1 MAGNNRWFV
10 VLLFWCF
17 LCYLI
22 ARRLEVAHR
31 KGGHFIRGMKKGQSI
46 FDYGIYNTVTSFAL
60 GNPRRDTPD
69 TTRRWMGVTFFVM
82 VLLHI
87 YLTIIIALKHIWPSG
102 TNYYIQSVTEPF
114 IALLH
119 YWPSFRLTA
128 EKMMIHGY
136 GQRVPI
142 VAHSYLL
149 SH

>member
-1 MAGNNRWFV
+1 
-10 VLLFWCF
+10 
-17 LCYLI
+17 
-22 ARRLEVAHR
+22 
-31 KGGHFIRGMKKGQSI
+31 
-46 FDYGIYNTVTSFAL
+46 
-60 GNPRRDTPD
+60 
-69 TTRRWMGVTFFVM
+69 MGVTFFVM